1 MPGPSFQNR
10 MEANPTLEAFQ
21 MRKLIPV
28 VGPLLAAVLAMIPIV
43 GAILAGIVA

>member
-1 MPGPSFQNR
+1 
-10 MEANPTLEAFQ
+10 

-43 GAILAGIVA
+43 GALLAGVVA